1 EIVYAAGHEGAR
13 HLEDVLTRRTRISI
27 ETFDR
32 GVAVAPEAAE
42 LVGGVLGWTAEQTA
56 REVENYR
63 LRVAAERASQEQP
76 DDATADAARL
86 GAPEV
91 VPLSPSE

>member
-1 EIVYAAGHEGAR
+1 MAA
-13 HLEDVLTRRTRISI
+13 
-27 ETFDR
+27 
-32 GVAVAPEAAE
+32 APEAAG
-42 LVGGVLGWTAEQTA
+42 LVAGVLGWTAEQTA

-63 LRVAAERASQEQP
+63 LRVEAERASQEQP

-91 VPLSPSE
+91 VPLSATQE